1 MPARMT
7 EGVKHVSAMKKNI
20 AAQEIKTEIL
30 FPSFIFLKI
39 LSKKLFKMQTCIPE
53 VEIKW

>member
-7 EGVKHVSAMKKNI
+7 EGVKHVSVMKNNI

-39 LSKKLFKMQTCIPE
+39 LSKKLFKMQMCIPE